1 MTPDNASRNTPD
13 RMDVP
18 FVGLATF
25 ARQPACR
32 DWDKLDGADVAVLG
46 NTDRHGIELSR
57 GTRLGRGQSARFPCS
72 TASGRRAC
80 SISRMIHL
88 SDGRRSE
95 DCRRRRR

>member
-57 GTRLGRGQSARFPCS
+57 GTRLGS
-72 TASGRRAC
+72 RA
-80 SISRMIHL
+80 ISEVSMFH
-88 SDGRRSE
+88 GFGSE
-95 DCRRRRR
+95 GVFDFEDDSLI